1 MPRVAVIDDD
11 DEFSA
16 LMQALLEE
24 EGYAYLQPS
33 DLGDPIPELVRRR
46 VDALVLD
53 LHGVAEDGGL
63 ALLRRLRSHPSLT
76 HLPVLVCSADIQ
88 LLRDHAAELV
98 AIRGAAAL
106 EKPFRLEALVGS
118 LERLMAGSLHPP
130 AVGAPPDPA
139 AAAAIEAVL
148 AELGPEL
155 RWPALDAWV
164 PDRRPGMLRCVASW
178 AASRRLAAFA
188 QVSRRTLLPFGGGL
202 PGRVWVSNRAAWV
215 EDLVT
220 DMNFPRLPAARR
232 IGLVSAVAVPV
243 RDGDVPV
250 GVLAAYDQRRRTRD
264 DAVLEQLTDRAAT
277 LVELARRAA
286 GLTRGPGDAPVRT
299 G

>member
-1 MPRVAVIDDD
+1 
-11 DEFSA
+11 
-16 LMQALLEE
+16 
-24 EGYAYLQPS
+24 
-33 DLGDPIPELVRRR
+33 
-46 VDALVLD
+46 
-53 LHGVAEDGGL
+53 
-63 ALLRRLRSHPSLT
+63 
-76 HLPVLVCSADIQ
+76 
-88 LLRDHAAELV
+88 
-98 AIRGAAAL
+98 
-106 EKPFRLEALVGS
+106 
-118 LERLMAGSLHPP
+118 
-130 AVGAPPDPA
+130 
-139 AAAAIEAVL
+139 
-148 AELGPEL
+148 
-155 RWPALDAWV
+155 V